1 MAQTTVTL
9 YRPEQTGIGERLPG
23 TEIFGDDSFSISA
36 KAIGVGADGATTY
49 VVEQVI
55 SRWPNIADYRTQS
68 TITTTKFREAL
79 PYTSTGMP
87 SIQST

>member
-9 YRPEQTGIGERLPG
+9 YRPEQTGLTAERLPG
-23 TEIFGDDSFSISA
+23 TDIFGDNSFSISA

-55 SRWPNIADYRTQS
+55 SRWPDVGEWMAQS
-68 TITTTKFREAL
+68 SVTTTEFRDF
-79 PYTSTGMP
+79 PTYTSTGKP
-87 SIQST
+87 